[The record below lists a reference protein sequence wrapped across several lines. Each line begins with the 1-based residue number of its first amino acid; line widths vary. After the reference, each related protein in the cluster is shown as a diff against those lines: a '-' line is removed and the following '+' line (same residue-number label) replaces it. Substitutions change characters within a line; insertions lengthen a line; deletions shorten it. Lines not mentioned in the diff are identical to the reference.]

1 MKKLFIFLLI
11 FLVVGAWLGQLM
23 VQDPGYVLLAYK
35 QTTVETS
42 LWVLLLL
49 LIVGFALVHWLLNLI
64 GNARLPG
71 DKVRSW
77 RSNRNRRV
85 AHNKTLKGLAALSEG
100 SWWKAQRYLSQAAER
115 SDLPVV
121 NYLAAARA
129 AHEQGDTKASDALLA
144 KARESSPKTEVAVG
158 LTQAELQL
166 ERGQLEPCLANL
178 LNLRRRAPK
187 NTQVLRMLKDT
198 YLRLEDWLALIQL
211 LPELKKQHVV
221 EAEAATELE
230 RQCHRNRLQQ
240 CLQSLE
246 DSSDSEEKL
255 RTLSRSWQAV
265 PQALQR
271 DPELAAEYVE
281 LMRSIGAEHETES
294 VLLDLIKRRWDAPLV
309 RLYGLVQGK
318 DPHKQLEQAQRW
330 LKRNPDSAELEL
342 TLGRLNMRQENWG
355 KAIDH
360 LERSLELQPGGEAA
374 EELQRLLLHL
384 GEHERLQQLFKRQLL
399 QTSTTLPAL
408 PLPPAE
414 EAGEESAANADTGEA
429 KATS

>member
-1 MKKLFIFLLI
+1 MKKLFIYLLI
-11 FLVVGAWLGQLM
+11 FLVLGAWLGQLM

-49 LIVGFALVHWLLNLI
+49 LIVGFALIHWALNLI
-64 GNARLPG
+64 SNARMPG

-77 RSNRNRRV
+77 RSSRNRRV
-85 AHNKTLKGLAALSEG
+85 AHNKTLKGLAALSDG
-100 SWWKAQRYLSQAAER
+100 NWWKAQRYLSQAAER
-115 SDLPVV
+115 SELPVV

-129 AHEQGDTKASDALLA
+129 AHEQGDSKASDALLA
-144 KARESSPKTEVAVG
+144 KARQSSPKTEVAVG

-178 LNLRRRAPK
+178 LNLRRQAPK
-187 NTQVLRMLKDT
+187 NTQLLRMLKDT

-211 LPELKKQHVV
+211 LPELKKQHVLDTD
-221 EAEAATELE
+221 AAAALEL
-230 RQCHRNRLQQ
+230 QCHRNRLQQ
-240 CLQSLE
+240 CLHALA
-246 DSSDSEEKL
+246 DSADADEKL

-281 LMRSIGAEHETES
+281 LMRSIQAEQEAES

-309 RLYGLVQGK
+309 RLYGLLQGK
-318 DPHKQLEQAQRW
+318 DPHKQLEQAERW

-342 TLGRLNMRQENWG
+342 TLGRLNMRLENWG

-360 LERSLELQPGGEAA
+360 FERSLELQPGGEAA
-374 EELQRLLLHL
+374 DELQRLLLHL

-399 QTSTTLPAL
+399 HTSSNLPAL
-408 PLPPAE
+408 PLPSDTPAL
-414 EAGEESAANADTGEA
+414 AADTREDAGA
-429 KATS
+429 KTTS

>member
-11 FLVVGAWLGQLM
+11 FLVAGAWLGQMM

-49 LIVGFALVHWLLNLI
+49 VIVGFALIHWLLNLI
-64 GNARLPG
+64 SSARLPT
-71 DKVRSW
+71 DRVRHW

-129 AHEQGDTKASDALLA
+129 AHEQGDIKGSDALLA
-144 KARESSPKTEVAVG
+144 KARESSPKTLVAVG

-166 ERGQLEPCLANL
+166 ERGQLEPSLANL
-178 LNLRRRAPK
+178 LNLRRQAPR
-187 NTQVLRMLKDT
+187 NTQLLRLLKET
-198 YLRLEDWLALIQL
+198 YLRLEDWMALIQL
-211 LPELKKQHVV
+211 LPELKKQQV
-221 EAEAATELE
+221 ADADSLAELE
-230 RQCHRNRLQQ
+230 LLCHRNRLHQ
-240 CLQSLE
+240 CLQTLPESADAQE
-246 DSSDSEEKL
+246 QL

-271 DPELAAEYVE
+271 NPELAAEYVQ
-281 LMRSIGAEHETES
+281 LMRQIGAESEAET
-294 VLLDLIKRRWDAPLV
+294 VLLDLIKRRWDAALV
-309 RLYGLVQGK
+309 RLYGLVQGQ

-330 LKRNPDSAELEL
+330 LKRNPESAELEL
-342 TLGRLNMRQENWG
+342 TLGRLNMRVECWG
-355 KAIDH
+355 KAITH
-360 LERSLELQPGGEAA
+360 FERSLELEPSTEAA
-374 EELQRLLLHL
+374 EELKRLLLHL
-384 GEHERLQQLFKRQLL
+384 GEHERLQQLMKSQLIRDNGA
-399 QTSTTLPAL
+399 LPAL
-408 PLPPAE
+408 PLPSP
-414 EAGEESAANADTGEA
+414 EAADTAAETA
-429 KATS
+429 SH